1 MGNGEELYMDDHS
14 YIAPLDRNG
23 GEPIGRGEFL
33 TLIMAASFLTRD
45 GFAQTAE
52 DTRARF
58 RKMSEEGERRGL
70 ADTFKGIST
79 DGKVAEGLFRSN

>member
-1 MGNGEELYMDDHS
+1 
-14 YIAPLDRNG
+14 
-23 GEPIGRGEFL
+23 
-33 TLIMAASFLTRD
+33 MAASILARD

-58 RKMSEEGERRGL
+58 RKMSEESERRGL